1 VAADLVDDAEV
12 QHECAR
18 QQDLKAA
25 HEEGKKAFNAGHF
38 EQVMIVRGLRAPCT
52 V

>member
-1 VAADLVDDAEV
+1 MAADLVDDAEV

-25 HEEGKKAFNAGHF
+25 HEEGIKAFNAGHF
-38 EQVMIVRGLRAPCT
+38 EQVMFVGNSRAPCL